1 MELKINEGNKQIS
14 FAFLGN
20 VEVNPN
26 VSFSEPTPTPTP
38 TATPTATPTRTPTP
52 SPTPTPCPVTVSI
65 TLAQRVYPGTGIFMQ
80 GNAFTCGSRG
90 FQVSAYPDFQISG
103 TVPVGGSSGSMSA
116 TYNWSQAFPA
126 YVRAFSDGSFGRI
139 YSGGI
144 RVDN

>member
-20 VEVNPN
+20 IEVNPN

-38 TATPTATPTRTPTP
+38 TATPTPTPTSTPTP
-52 SPTPTPCPVTVSI
+52 APTSTPCPATVSI
-65 TLAQRVYPGTGIFMQ
+65 TSAFRVLPGTGIRMN

-90 FQVSAYPDFQISG
+90 FQVSAFSNFQISA
-103 TVPVGGSSGSMSA
+103 TVPVGGSSGAMTA
-116 TYNWSQAFPA
+116 LYNWSQAFPA
-126 YVRAFSDGSFGRI
+126 YVRAYSEGSFGRI